1 MQPLDVFLS
10 RLLPRASGC
19 PDILAQQAIIDSA
32 IEFCEET
39 RIVTTTVVPFGVIA
53 GTGTY
58 VLALPAGTASAVV
71 DKVWFGTTQLHP
83 ASATSINAI
92 LAYVESTGTLGGV
105 EAAQRGTPSE
115 FYEFSPGVV
124 GVYPVPE
131 VTADGILSARVAT
144 KPTREATQLDD
155 VLYNDWVEA
164 ICAGALYRICSIK
177 GQSFSSDATA
187 TEEFAKFRLAIN
199 KATATRI
206 RGRVSTSLA
215 VKQRPIV

>member
-1 MQPLDVFLS
+1 MQSLDVFLS

-39 RIVTTTVVPFGVIA
+39 RIITTTVAPFGVIA

-71 DKVWFGTTQLHP
+71 DKVWFSTTQLYP

-92 LAYVESTGTLGGV
+92 LAYVSSTSSIGGT
-105 EAAQRGTPSE
+105 ETARQGTPSE
-115 FYEFSPGVV
+115 FYEFSPGVI
-124 GVYPVPE
+124 GVYPVPDR
-131 VTADGILSARVAT
+131 TTSGILSARVAT

-164 ICAGALYRICSIK
+164 ICAGALYRICSIQ
-177 GQSFSSDATA
+177 GQYFSSDKTA
-187 TEEFAKFRLAIN
+187 AEEFAKFRLAIN

-206 RGRVSTSLA
+206 RGRVSTSLS
-215 VKQRPIV
+215 VKPRSMV